1 MVKKVNQRKAAVHS
15 ASAKGRAS
23 SAPRPS
29 SRSDS
34 HPNSHPNSHPRG
46 QQRGQ
51 QRPQLHSRP
60 QRSQSH
66 PQRPQRSQKNAL
78 PSSYLEGRRACFE
91 ALEQG
96 VSIARAL
103 VQKDLVA
110 DDFSQLKRRLC
121 AAKVPLKEVD
131 ASYLDALS
139 SHGAHQGIVLE
150 LKPFVYTELVDL
162 TSRVSQHAH
171 EHPGEPMLVLMLDH
185 VVDEGNLGACIRTAE
200 IVGAQAVII
209 PNARAASVG
218 TGTYKTSAG
227 AVLHI
232 PIVRTANLAR
242 ALAALKD
249 EGFWVI
255 GATEHADASAFA
267 TPFEGNVCV
276 VMGSEY
282 SGISE
287 GIRKSCDFLCKLPQR
302 GAIESLNVAQAATVM
317 CYEWLRRNEGNFVE

>member
-1 MVKKVNQRKAAVHS
+1 MVKKVNQRKTAVHS

-29 SRSDS
+29 SRS
-34 HPNSHPNSHPRG
+34 NSRSDSHPRG
-46 QQRGQ
+46 Q
-51 QRPQLHSRP
+51 
-60 QRSQSH
+60 
-66 PQRPQRSQKNAL
+66 QRPQRSQKNAL

-110 DDFSQLKRRLC
+110 DDFSQLKRRLR

-131 ASYLDALS
+131 AGYLDALS

-150 LKPFVYTELVDL
+150 LKPFVYTELAEL

-242 ALAALKD
+242 AIAALKD

>member
-29 SRSDS
+29 SRS
-34 HPNSHPNSHPRG
+34 NSRSDSHPRG
-46 QQRGQ
+46 QQR
-51 QRPQLHSRP
+51 S

-66 PQRPQRSQKNAL
+66 PRAQQRSQKNAL

-110 DDFSQLKRRLC
+110 DDFSQLKQRLC

-131 ASYLDALS
+131 ASCLDALS

-150 LKPFVYTELVDL
+150 LKPFVYTELADL

-218 TGTYKTSAG
+218 TGVYKTSAG

>member
-1 MVKKVNQRKAAVHS
+1 MVKKVNQRKTAVHS

-29 SRSDS
+29 SRS
-34 HPNSHPNSHPRG
+34 NSRSDSHPRG
-46 QQRGQ
+46 QQRG
-51 QRPQLHSRP
+51 QLHSRP

-66 PQRPQRSQKNAL
+66 PRAQQRTQKNAL

-302 GAIESLNVAQAATVM
+302 GAIESLNVAQAATVL

>member
-23 SAPRPS
+23 SAPRS
-29 SRSDS
+29 NSRSD
-34 HPNSHPNSHPRG
+34 SHPRG
-46 QQRGQ
+46 QQRGQQRAQ

-66 PQRPQRSQKNAL
+66 PRAQQRSQKNAL

-110 DDFSQLKRRLC
+110 DDFSQLKQRLC

-131 ASYLDALS
+131 ASCLDALS

>member
-15 ASAKGRAS
+15 ASAKRRAS

-29 SRSDS
+29 SRS
-34 HPNSHPNSHPRG
+34 NSRSDSHPRG

-162 TSRVSQHAH
+162 TSRVSQHVH

>member
-15 ASAKGRAS
+15 ASAKRRAS

-29 SRSDS
+29 SRS
-34 HPNSHPNSHPRG
+34 NSRSDSHPRG
-46 QQRGQ
+46 HQ
-51 QRPQLHSRP
+51 RP

-66 PQRPQRSQKNAL
+66 PRAQQRSQKNAL

-110 DDFSQLKRRLC
+110 DDFSQLKQRLC

-131 ASYLDALS
+131 ASCLDALS

-150 LKPFVYTELVDL
+150 LKPFVYTELADL

-218 TGTYKTSAG
+218 TGVYKTSAG

>member
-29 SRSDS
+29 SRS
-34 HPNSHPNSHPRG
+34 NSHPRG

-51 QRPQLHSRP
+51 QRLQLRP

-66 PQRPQRSQKNAL
+66 PRAQQRSQKNAL
-78 PSSYLEGRRACFE
+78 PSSYLEGRRACCE

-110 DDFSQLKRRLC
+110 DDFSQLKEHLRS
-121 AAKVPLKEVD
+121 AHVPLKEVD

-150 LKPFVYTELVDL
+150 LKPFVYTELADL

>member
-29 SRSDS
+29 SRS
-34 HPNSHPNSHPRG
+34 NSRSDSHPRG
-46 QQRGQ
+46 QQRAQ
-51 QRPQLHSRP
+51 QRLQLHSRP

-66 PQRPQRSQKNAL
+66 PCAQQRSQKNAL

-302 GAIESLNVAQAATVM
+302 GAIESLNVAQAATVL

>member
-34 HPNSHPNSHPRG
+34 HPNSRSQSHPRG

-60 QRSQSH
+60 QRSQ
-66 PQRPQRSQKNAL
+66 KNAL
-78 PSSYLEGRRACFE
+78 LSSYLEGRRACFE

-110 DDFSQLKRRLC
+110 DDFSQLKRRLR

-131 ASYLDALS
+131 AGYLDALS

-150 LKPFVYTELVDL
+150 LKPFVYTELAEL

>member
-1 MVKKVNQRKAAVHS
+1 MVKKVNQRKTAVHS

-29 SRSDS
+29 SRS
-34 HPNSHPNSHPRG
+34 NSRSDSHPRG
-46 QQRGQ
+46 QQR
-51 QRPQLHSRP
+51 
-60 QRSQSH
+60 

-110 DDFSQLKRRLC
+110 DDFSQLKRRLR

-131 ASYLDALS
+131 AGYLDALS

-150 LKPFVYTELVDL
+150 LKPFVYTELAEL

-242 ALAALKD
+242 AIAALKD

>member
-34 HPNSHPNSHPRG
+34 HPNSRSQSHPRG

-60 QRSQSH
+60 QRSQ
-66 PQRPQRSQKNAL
+66 KNAL
-78 PSSYLEGRRACFE
+78 LSSYLEGRRACFE

-110 DDFSQLKRRLC
+110 DDFSQLKRRLR

-131 ASYLDALS
+131 AGYLDALS

-150 LKPFVYTELVDL
+150 LKPFVYTELAEL

-209 PNARAASVG
+209 PVSYTHLTLPTICSV
-218 TGTYKTSAG
+218 
-227 AVLHI
+227 
-232 PIVRTANLAR
+232 
-242 ALAALKD
+242 
-249 EGFWVI
+249 
-255 GATEHADASAFA
+255 
-267 TPFEGNVCV
+267 
-276 VMGSEY
+276 
-282 SGISE
+282 
-287 GIRKSCDFLCKLPQR
+287 
-302 GAIESLNVAQAATVM
+302 
-317 CYEWLRRNEGNFVE
+317 

>member
-1 MVKKVNQRKAAVHS
+1 MVKKVNQRKTAVHS

-29 SRSDS
+29 SRSNSRSDS
-34 HPNSHPNSHPRG
+34 HPNSHP
-46 QQRGQ
+46 RGQ

-66 PQRPQRSQKNAL
+66 PRAQQRSQKNAL

-171 EHPGEPMLVLMLDH
+171 EHPGEPMLVLILDH

-242 ALAALKD
+242 AIAALKD

-302 GAIESLNVAQAATVM
+302 GAIESLNVAQAATVL

>member
-1 MVKKVNQRKAAVHS
+1 MVKKVNQRKTAAHGVS
-15 ASAKGRAS
+15 VKGRALSGARASAASRTQGQGRASAKSHQAGS
-23 SAPRPS
+23 SARTTRPNM
-29 SRSDS
+29 RA
-34 HPNSHPNSHPRG
+34 
-46 QQRGQ
+46 
-51 QRPQLHSRP
+51 
-60 QRSQSH
+60 RSQSH
-66 PQRPQRSQKNAL
+66 PRAQQRSQKNAL

-110 DDFSQLKRRLC
+110 DDFSQLKRRLR

-150 LKPFVYTELVDL
+150 LKPFVYTELAEL
-162 TSRVSQHAH
+162 TSCVSQHAH

-218 TGTYKTSAG
+218 TGVYKTSAG

-242 ALAALKD
+242 ALDLLKD

>member
-34 HPNSHPNSHPRG
+34 HPNSRSQSHPRG

-51 QRPQLHSRP
+51 QRP

-150 LKPFVYTELVDL
+150 LKLFVYTELVDL

-302 GAIESLNVAQAATVM
+302 GAIESLNVAQAATVL

>member
-34 HPNSHPNSHPRG
+34 HPNSRSQSHPRG

-51 QRPQLHSRP
+51 QRP

-150 LKPFVYTELVDL
+150 LKPFVYTELADL

>member
-29 SRSDS
+29 SRS
-34 HPNSHPNSHPRG
+34 NSRLDSHPRG
-46 QQRGQ
+46 QQ
-51 QRPQLHSRP
+51 RP

-110 DDFSQLKRRLC
+110 DDFSQLKRRLR

-131 ASYLDALS
+131 AGYLDALS

-150 LKPFVYTELVDL
+150 LKPFVYTELAEL

-242 ALAALKD
+242 AIAALKD

>member
-1 MVKKVNQRKAAVHS
+1 MVKKVNQRKNAAHGASVKRRALS
-15 ASAKGRAS
+15 GARASAASRTQGQGRASAKSHQAGS
-23 SAPRPS
+23 SARTTRPNVRAHS
-29 SRSDS
+29 CA
-34 HPNSHPNSHPRG
+34 PHPRA
-46 QQRGQ
+46 QQRA
-51 QRPQLHSRP
+51 
-60 QRSQSH
+60 
-66 PQRPQRSQKNAL
+66 QKNAL

-110 DDFSQLKRRLC
+110 DDFSQLKRRLR

-150 LKPFVYTELVDL
+150 LKPFVYTELAEL
-162 TSRVSQHAH
+162 TSRVSQHART
-171 EHPGEPMLVLMLDH
+171 HPHEPMLVLMLDH

>member
-15 ASAKGRAS
+15 ASAKRRAS

-29 SRSDS
+29 SCSNSRSD
-34 HPNSHPNSHPRG
+34 SHPRG

-60 QRSQSH
+60 QRSQSY
-66 PQRPQRSQKNAL
+66 PRAQQRSQKNAL

-110 DDFSQLKRRLC
+110 DDFSQLKQRLRV
-121 AAKVPLKEVD
+121 AKVPLKEVD

-150 LKPFVYTELVDL
+150 LKPFVYTELAEL

-218 TGTYKTSAG
+218 TGVYKTSAG

>member
-34 HPNSHPNSHPRG
+34 HPNSRSQSHPRG

-60 QRSQSH
+60 QRSQ
-66 PQRPQRSQKNAL
+66 KNAL
-78 PSSYLEGRRACFE
+78 LSSYLEGRRACFE

-110 DDFSQLKRRLC
+110 DDFSQLKRRLR

-131 ASYLDALS
+131 AGYLDALS

-150 LKPFVYTELVDL
+150 LKPFVYTELAEL

-200 IVGAQAVII
+200 IVGAQAVFI

-242 ALAALKD
+242 AIAALKD

>member
-29 SRSDS
+29 SRS
-34 HPNSHPNSHPRG
+34 NSHPRG

-51 QRPQLHSRP
+51 QRP

-110 DDFSQLKRRLC
+110 DDFSQLKRRLR

-131 ASYLDALS
+131 AGYLDALS

-150 LKPFVYTELVDL
+150 LKPFVYTELAEL

-242 ALAALKD
+242 AIAALKD

>member
-34 HPNSHPNSHPRG
+34 HPNSRSQSHPRG

-60 QRSQSH
+60 QRSQ
-66 PQRPQRSQKNAL
+66 KNAL
-78 PSSYLEGRRACFE
+78 LSSYLEGRRACFE

-110 DDFSQLKRRLC
+110 DDFSQLKRRLR

-131 ASYLDALS
+131 AGYLDALS

-150 LKPFVYTELVDL
+150 LKPFVYTELAEL

-242 ALAALKD
+242 AIAALKD

>member
-29 SRSDS
+29 SRS
-34 HPNSHPNSHPRG
+34 NSRSDSHPRG
-46 QQRGQ
+46 QQRAQ

-66 PQRPQRSQKNAL
+66 PRAQQRSQKNAL

-110 DDFSQLKRRLC
+110 DDFSQLKQRLR

-150 LKPFVYTELVDL
+150 LKPFVYTELAEL

>member
-29 SRSDS
+29 ARSNSRSD
-34 HPNSHPNSHPRG
+34 SHPRG

-60 QRSQSH
+60 QRL
-66 PQRPQRSQKNAL
+66 QRSQKNAL
-78 PSSYLEGRRACFE
+78 LSSYLEGRRACFE

-110 DDFSQLKRRLC
+110 DDFSQLKQRLRV
-121 AAKVPLKEVD
+121 AKVPLKEVD

-150 LKPFVYTELVDL
+150 LKPFVYTELAEL

-218 TGTYKTSAG
+218 TGVYKTSAG

>member
-29 SRSDS
+29 SRSNSRSD
-34 HPNSHPNSHPRG
+34 SHPNSHPRG
-46 QQRGQ
+46 QQRAQ

-66 PQRPQRSQKNAL
+66 PRAQQRSQKNAL

-302 GAIESLNVAQAATVM
+302 GAIESLNVAQAATVL

>member
-15 ASAKGRAS
+15 ASAKRRAS

-29 SRSDS
+29 SCSNSRSDS
-34 HPNSHPNSHPRG
+34 HPRG
-46 QQRGQ
+46 Q
-51 QRPQLHSRP
+51 
-60 QRSQSH
+60 
-66 PQRPQRSQKNAL
+66 QRSQKNAL

-110 DDFSQLKRRLC
+110 DDFSQLKQRLC

-150 LKPFVYTELVDL
+150 LKPFVYTELADL

-218 TGTYKTSAG
+218 TGVYKTSAG

>member
-34 HPNSHPNSHPRG
+34 HPNSHPRG
-46 QQRGQ
+46 QQ
-51 QRPQLHSRP
+51 RP

-110 DDFSQLKRRLC
+110 DDFSQLKRRLR

-131 ASYLDALS
+131 AGYLDALS

-150 LKPFVYTELVDL
+150 LKPFVYTELAEL

-227 AVLHI
+227 AVLHM

-242 ALAALKD
+242 AIAALKD

-287 GIRKSCDFLCKLPQR
+287 GIRKSCDFLCKFPQR

>member
-1 MVKKVNQRKAAVHS
+1 M
-15 ASAKGRAS
+15 
-23 SAPRPS
+23 
-29 SRSDS
+29 
-34 HPNSHPNSHPRG
+34 
-46 QQRGQ
+46 
-51 QRPQLHSRP
+51 
-60 QRSQSH
+60 
-66 PQRPQRSQKNAL
+66 
-78 PSSYLEGRRACFE
+78 
-91 ALEQG
+91 
-96 VSIARAL
+96 
-103 VQKDLVA
+103 
-110 DDFSQLKRRLC
+110 
-121 AAKVPLKEVD
+121 
-131 ASYLDALS
+131 
-139 SHGAHQGIVLE
+139 
-150 LKPFVYTELVDL
+150 
-162 TSRVSQHAH
+162 
-171 EHPGEPMLVLMLDH
+171 
-185 VVDEGNLGACIRTAE
+185 VDEGNLGACIRTAE

>member
-29 SRSDS
+29 SRS
-34 HPNSHPNSHPRG
+34 NSRSDSHPRG

-51 QRPQLHSRP
+51 QRP

-110 DDFSQLKRRLC
+110 DDFSQLKRRLR

-150 LKPFVYTELVDL
+150 LKPFVYTELAEL
-162 TSRVSQHAH
+162 TSRVSQHART
-171 EHPGEPMLVLMLDH
+171 HPHEPMLVLMLDH

>member
-29 SRSDS
+29 ARSDS
-34 HPNSHPNSHPRG
+34 HPNSRSQSHPRG

-51 QRPQLHSRP
+51 QRP

-302 GAIESLNVAQAATVM
+302 GAIESLNVAQAATVL

>member
-29 SRSDS
+29 SRS
-34 HPNSHPNSHPRG
+34 NSRSDSHPRG

-66 PQRPQRSQKNAL
+66 PRAQQRSQKNAL

-171 EHPGEPMLVLMLDH
+171 EHPGEPMLVLILDH

-242 ALAALKD
+242 AIAALKD

-302 GAIESLNVAQAATVM
+302 GAIESLNVAQAATVL

>member
-15 ASAKGRAS
+15 AFAKGRAS
-23 SAPRPS
+23 SAPRS
-29 SRSDS
+29 NSRSDS
-34 HPNSHPNSHPRG
+34 HPRG
-46 QQRGQ
+46 QQHGRQCGQ

-66 PQRPQRSQKNAL
+66 PRAQQRSQKNAL

-150 LKPFVYTELVDL
+150 LKPFVYTELADL

>member
-29 SRSDS
+29 SRSNSRSDS
-34 HPNSHPNSHPRG
+34 HPRA
-46 QQRGQ
+46 QQ
-51 QRPQLHSRP
+51 RP

-78 PSSYLEGRRACFE
+78 LSSYLEGRRACFE

-110 DDFSQLKRRLC
+110 DDFSQLKRRLR

-131 ASYLDALS
+131 AGYLDALS

-150 LKPFVYTELVDL
+150 LKPFVYTELAEL

-242 ALAALKD
+242 AIAALKD

>member
-15 ASAKGRAS
+15 ASAKRRAS

-29 SRSDS
+29 SRS
-34 HPNSHPNSHPRG
+34 NSRSDSHPRG
-46 QQRGQ
+46 QQ
-51 QRPQLHSRP
+51 RP

-66 PQRPQRSQKNAL
+66 PQRPQRWQKNAL
-78 PSSYLEGRRACFE
+78 LSSYLEGRRACFE

-110 DDFSQLKRRLC
+110 DDFSQLKRRLR

-131 ASYLDALS
+131 AGYLDALS

-150 LKPFVYTELVDL
+150 LKPFVYTELAEL

-242 ALAALKD
+242 AIAALKD

>member
-29 SRSDS
+29 SRSNSRSD
-34 HPNSHPNSHPRG
+34 SHPNSHPRG
-46 QQRGQ
+46 QQRAQ
-51 QRPQLHSRP
+51 QRP

-218 TGTYKTSAG
+218 TGVYKTSAG

-242 ALAALKD
+242 AIAALKD

>member
-34 HPNSHPNSHPRG
+34 HPNSRSQSHPRG

-51 QRPQLHSRP
+51 QRP

-302 GAIESLNVAQAATVM
+302 GAIESLNVAQAATVL

>member
-15 ASAKGRAS
+15 ASAKRRAS

-29 SRSDS
+29 SRSNSRSD
-34 HPNSHPNSHPRG
+34 SHPNSHPRG
-46 QQRGQ
+46 QQRAQ

-66 PQRPQRSQKNAL
+66 PRAQQRSQKNAL

-302 GAIESLNVAQAATVM
+302 GAIESLNVAQAATVL